1 MAAFRVTGALSDGQV
16 YQVEITGQADQPVI
30 GSRLVA
36 AMIAEATAAGDLVR
50 PSPTEA
56 PIPVDPEDP
65 RSVLALLEQRTQ
77 ILESEGAAPRP
88 PGVHVAGVVY

>member
-1 MAAFRVTGALSDGQV
+1 VKALRVTGALPSGQV
-16 YQVEITGQADQPVI
+16 YQVEITGDRAQPVV

-36 AMIAEATAAGDLVR
+36 VMVDQAEGDLVR

-65 RSVLALLEQRTQ
+65 RSVLALLEERTTVTDWQ
-77 ILESEGAAPRP
+77 GTPPRP
-88 PGVHVAGVVY
+88 PGVHVAGTVY